1 MYTELEKI
9 KAKKEKK
16 IMDYYK
22 SFVKGSGLDKIKDA
36 VASKAITKKRKLRMA
51 GSQYTHKQ
59 NVKTTVLTKPDE
71 TAEAH
76 KLDNVNGN
84 ELELNNQKKL

>member
-16 IMDYYK
+16 IMEYYK

-36 VASKAITKKRKLRMA
+36 VVSKPITKKRRLRIA
-51 GSQYTHKQ
+51 GLRHTQKQ
-59 NVKTTVLTKPDE
+59 VVKTQPLTKQDE
-71 TAEAH
+71 KVAE
-76 KLDNVNGN
+76 KPIVTGN
-84 ELELNNQKKL
+84 ELDEKPEDKK